1 METNNQTKRKI
12 GGHTIMAKNNSMIS
26 TILLLFL
33 SLQHC
38 HVDAAAADARAND
51 NNNPFLKEIMMGR
64 CYEQQRQ
71 QQQQQQ
77 QQNPTA
83 TATAG
88 LSCEDIISSF
98 MNVLESHFESDLE
111 SLLENE
117 FSKAFIIGK
126 ENGQAP
132 TYLFAPSSSSSS
144 LKSRNSSTSASAS
157 AATPMIWMKFF
168 GTNQN
173 SQTTNAVKNML
184 SLSNNN
190 GGGYVTPETTFGG
203 RLLDG
208 LTFCAQNPNSLSSGD
223 GCSKENSNAYWSFW
237 KAAYKSFTSQII
249 KDGSSK
255 LVLVIEDPFV
265 DEQFL
270 HDNVLIYLKNA
281 SFNDVNADNNQ
292 ERGGAVTHIDIW
304 GVDCNSSIV
313 IKIMKFLYKNNDEST
328 SSANHENEDNSS
340 NHMFVTT
347 ACHGPDLI
355 ELGLCYNNVNNKNDR
370 DDNDS
375 DRSNSNNKAC
385 DQYKRGKYT
394 RRGDGGETY
403 NNDDE
408 NEIQKSHKN
417 DDDIISSNT
426 TIKTTLSPKKSNT
439 HTGPEASVND
449 SSSSSS
455 SSSSN
460 SNNSE
465 QEKSDNYF
473 LRFFFP
479 SLVLLICIYYRH
491 RYGYIIE
498 SYSDYR
504 DGDDDSDRGSSSKTG
519 SSGSFAYS
527 NYSSFVNPF
536 IAGGSSSDNN
546 NSRSNGSSS
555 GQEIGKRSSN
565 NKNNKTNTNNN
576 IAEGE
581 GEGEG
586 EQLLSLPYH
595 CVSQ

>member
-1 METNNQTKRKI
+1 
-12 GGHTIMAKNNSMIS
+12 
-26 TILLLFL
+26 
-33 SLQHC
+33 
-38 HVDAAAADARAND
+38 
-51 NNNPFLKEIMMGR
+51 
-64 CYEQQRQ
+64 
-71 QQQQQQ
+71 
-77 QQNPTA
+77 
-83 TATAG
+83 
-88 LSCEDIISSF
+88 
-98 MNVLESHFESDLE
+98 
-111 SLLENE
+111 
-117 FSKAFIIGK
+117 
-126 ENGQAP
+126 
-132 TYLFAPSSSSSS
+132 
-144 LKSRNSSTSASAS
+144 
-157 AATPMIWMKFF
+157 
-168 GTNQN
+168 
-173 SQTTNAVKNML
+173 ML

-190 GGGYVTPETTFGG
+190 GGGGGGGYVTPETTFGG

-328 SSANHENEDNSS
+328 SSAKHEYEDNSS
-340 NHMFVTT
+340 NHIPVTT

-370 DDNDS
+370 DNNDNDE
-375 DRSNSNNKAC
+375 SNSNNKAC

-408 NEIQKSHKN
+408 IEIEKSHKN
-417 DDDIISSNT
+417 DDAIISSNT
-426 TIKTTLSPKKSNT
+426 TNKTTLSPKKSNT
-439 HTGPEASVND
+439 NTGPEATVND
-449 SSSSSS
+449 SNSN
-455 SSSSN
+455 SSSN
-460 SNNSE
+460 NSRE
-465 QEKSDNYF
+465 QKEPNIYF

-479 SLVLLICIYYRH
+479 SLVLLICIYYIH

-498 SYSDYR
+498 SYYYNRIGVNGSDYS
-504 DGDDDSDRGSSSKTG
+504 DGDGDSDRGSISKSG
-519 SSGSFAYS
+519 SSGSSAYS

-555 GQEIGKRSSN
+555 GQENGRRSSSN
-565 NKNNKTNTNNN
+565 NNNKTNTSNN
-576 IAEGE
+576 IA
-581 GEGEG
+581 EGEG